1 MKVYSAIFFWF
12 GGVLTASLLERTL
25 AELIPGV
32 KGNAVIPF
40 RQKIRSLAGDI
51 PMGKI
56 ASQQYCQQAI
66 TVCQSNLGAP
76 ELASKISAAA
86 SLNESV
92 AGLIARVPASYE
104 RWLVVDYPADW
115 YQELAARWKLGSLF
129 QENRTVFTAQ
139 LKLLRLIP
147 DIFYHLPQEAGRA
160 MDDCLVI
167 DPESARSVEAMKH
180 GLATIIYVYPERL
193 KHELALQGIWQ
204 TEANVLHPAASER
217 VSL

>member
-12 GGVLTASLLERTL
+12 GGVLTASLPERTL
-25 AELIPGV
+25 AELMPGV
-32 KGNAVIPF
+32 KGNAVIPV
-40 RQKIRSLAGDI
+40 RQNIRSLAGELTL
-51 PMGKI
+51 GKI
-56 ASQQYCQQAI
+56 TSQQFCQQAI
-66 TVCQSNLGAP
+66 AVCQSSLDAA
-76 ELASKISAAA
+76 ELASRIIAAA

-92 AGLIARVPASYE
+92 TGLIAKIPATYE

-115 YQELAARWKLGSLF
+115 YQELAARWKLDSLF
-129 QENRTVFTAQ
+129 QENRTVFSAE
-139 LKLLRLIP
+139 LKLLRTIP
-147 DIFYHLPQEAGRA
+147 EIFYLLPQKAGRA

>member
-1 MKVYSAIFFWF
+1 MKTYSAIFFWF

-25 AELIPGV
+25 AELMPGV
-32 KGNAVIPF
+32 KGNAIIPV
-40 RQKIRSLAGDI
+40 RQKIRSLAGELTL
-51 PMGKI
+51 GKI

-66 TVCQSNLGAP
+66 AICQSNLGAD
-76 ELASKISAAA
+76 ELASSISAA
-86 SLNESV
+86 SSINESV
-92 AGLIARVPASYE
+92 TGLIARVPASYE

-115 YQELAARWKLGSLF
+115 YQDLAARWKLDSLF
-129 QENRTVFTAQ
+129 QKNRVVFTAE
-139 LKLLRLIP
+139 LKLLRMIP
-147 DIFYHLPQEAGRA
+147 DIFYHLPQGAGRT

-167 DPESARSVEAMKH
+167 DPDTARSVESMKH
-180 GLATIIYVYPERL
+180 GLATIINVYPERL